1 MKRTINVIRFLQDDD
16 DDDDLSFWGMHILQA
31 NFISNAFTVDFL
43 INFESSEY
51 EVMLY
56 EQ

>member
-1 MKRTINVIRFLQDDD
+1 MMIYHFEECISSRQT
-16 DDDDLSFWGMHILQA
+16 
-31 NFISNAFTVDFL
+31 FISNAFTVDFL